1 MNTQLEKL
9 FDVYQ
14 ISQKDRHEIRQI
26 YSLLALHK
34 QRELLEN
41 FATIAA
47 KFHQIEE
54 EIRVQRELLIWDKV
68 DEIKQ
73 IILKNREKRMVQSEI
88 HELKETI

>member
-9 FDVYQ
+9 FEVYQ
-14 ISQKDRHEIRQI
+14 ISLKDRHEVRQI
-26 YSLLALHK
+26 YSLLTLNK

-47 KFHQIEE
+47 RFHQIEE

-68 DEIKQ
+68 EEIRQ
-73 IILKNREKRMVQSEI
+73 LILKNREKAMIQSEI
-88 HELKETI
+88 SDLKETI